1 MTKEIEPRAKLI
13 KDYLSLGD
21 DEMLL
26 IPAYQRRYSWT
37 IDQCDKLWQD
47 IEAFIES
54 DEKDAYFFGTVIAD
68 CSDDDGI
75 GSGQKCIK
83 LIDGQQRTT
92 TFILL
97 LKALFLRIQELL
109 QHIHVD
115 SESEGLVDGLKDRRK
130 TIMRILYRA
139 EAEECSELLSNWDK
153 VKGRVLLA
161 SNSINELDAYKGDL
175 QKIVEARN
183 FEEAESSCYRIPRK
197 QKDNK
202 FTNFFRNFKYFYDK
216 LSSPVYSQAGVNTFA
231 KTFLGKCKVI
241 EIRSWNTAQAITMFN
256 SLNSTGMP
264 LMDADIISAKLFSSS
279 DDRRS
284 EFIKDWERL
293 NELVDELS
301 SRKIVDMDSLLQQ
314 NMYIKRALDM
324 EYMRNGKADVTTPGV
339 RRYYTEQHK
348 DLLDAP
354 LALCER
360 FYKLA
365 KIWNHIEGYPLVKLL
380 LKFNENAKLYLISYL
395 NRYDA
400 DEILANDVNEVAEL
414 LLRLFAVLE
423 LVDSGYSSSNFKTFL
438 FGENVKLVDGSVA
451 IADIREDFNH
461 HIEAKWE
468 RAELDD
474 RLREYDG
481 NILVY
486 LNEYLYAKVHGEG
499 ESFDFIATTNV
510 EHIMPAS
517 GHNRVA
523 IREDA
528 GIDNNDE
535 FSVFV
540 DLLGNKILLEEKL
553 NKGIGNDWFRTKKQ
567 KSVKDK
573 AGYKDSKFML
583 AKSLTEYESDRWTKV
598 DISTATGKA
607 AKRIL
612 DFIFGGIA

>member
-264 LMDADIISAKLFSSS
+264 LMDADIISAKLFSS
-279 DDRRS
+279 
-284 EFIKDWERL
+284 
-293 NELVDELS
+293 
-301 SRKIVDMDSLLQQ
+301 
-314 NMYIKRALDM
+314 
-324 EYMRNGKADVTTPGV
+324 
-339 RRYYTEQHK
+339 
-348 DLLDAP
+348 
-354 LALCER
+354 
-360 FYKLA
+360 
-365 KIWNHIEGYPLVKLL
+365 
-380 LKFNENAKLYLISYL
+380 
-395 NRYDA
+395 
-400 DEILANDVNEVAEL
+400 
-414 LLRLFAVLE
+414 
-423 LVDSGYSSSNFKTFL
+423 
-438 FGENVKLVDGSVA
+438 
-451 IADIREDFNH
+451 
-461 HIEAKWE
+461 
-468 RAELDD
+468 
-474 RLREYDG
+474 
-481 NILVY
+481 
-486 LNEYLYAKVHGEG
+486 
-499 ESFDFIATTNV
+499 
-510 EHIMPAS
+510 
-517 GHNRVA
+517 
-523 IREDA
+523 
-528 GIDNNDE
+528 
-535 FSVFV
+535 
-540 DLLGNKILLEEKL
+540 
-553 NKGIGNDWFRTKKQ
+553 
-567 KSVKDK
+567 
-573 AGYKDSKFML
+573 
-583 AKSLTEYESDRWTKV
+583 
-598 DISTATGKA
+598 
-607 AKRIL
+607 
-612 DFIFGGIA
+612 